1 MAGETNPKSFYEVC
15 PTINPPVDEQV
26 APATQQPLQQ
36 VARRVGAHARP
47 HRVGAHAR
55 PMAFPSAKQ
64 QSPSS
69 AAVLTSA
76 SGSTDQH
83 KCAPKQLPAT
93 AALLPEL
100 SSPLFGTDSE
110 SPQDVRGMNDHLTNR
125 VRKRSPEAQT
135 TRGHTSQARDTSDEL
150 PLTSSDN
157 VEEQGSGEDVEHDGP
172 RKSTKRGRLPK
183 TKRPK
188 VEAKAGVK

>member
-1 MAGETNPKSFYEVC
+1 MAGETNPKLFYEVC
-15 PTINPPVDEQV
+15 PTIDPPVDEQV
-26 APATQQPLQQ
+26 APA
-36 VARRVGAHARP
+36 VAHARP
-47 HRVGAHAR
+47 VAL
-55 PMAFPSAKQ
+55 PSAKQ
-64 QSPSS
+64 HNHSS

-76 SGSTDQH
+76 SGSTKH
-83 KCAPKQLPAT
+83 KCAPKQQLPAT

-100 SSPLFGTDSE
+100 SSPLFDTDSE
-110 SPQDVRGMNDHLTNR
+110 SPQDVRELNDDLPNR

-135 TRGHTSQARDTSDEL
+135 TKGHTSQARDTSDEL

-157 VEEQGSGEDVEHDGP
+157 GEEQGSGEDVQHDGP
-172 RKSTKRGRLPK
+172 RKSTKRGHLPK

>member
-1 MAGETNPKSFYEVC
+1 MAGKTNPKSFYEVC

-47 HRVGAHAR
+47 VAS
-55 PMAFPSAKQ
+55 PSATQ
-64 QSPSS
+64 QNPSS
-69 AAVLTSA
+69 SAVLTSV
-76 SGSTDQH
+76 SGSTEH
-83 KCAPKQLPAT
+83 KCAPKKLPDT
-93 AALLPEL
+93 AALRPEL
-100 SSPLFGTDSE
+100 SSPLFDTDSE
-110 SPQDVRGMNDHLTNR
+110 SPQEVRELNYDLPDR

-135 TRGHTSQARDTSDEL
+135 TKGHTSQARDTSDEL

-157 VEEQGSGEDVEHDGP
+157 GEEHGSGEDVEHDGP
-172 RKSTKRGRLPK
+172 RKNKKRGRLPK

-188 VEAKAGVK
+188 VEAKAGIK

>member
-1 MAGETNPKSFYEVC
+1 MAGKTNPKSFDEVC
-15 PTINPPVDEQV
+15 PTIDPPVDEQV
-26 APATQQPLQQ
+26 APATRQRRQQ
-36 VARRVGAHARP
+36 VARRVGGHARP

-55 PMAFPSAKQ
+55 PMAFPCTTQ
-64 QSPSS
+64 QNPSS
-69 AAVLTSA
+69 AASV

-93 AALLPEL
+93 AALVPEL

-110 SPQDVRGMNDHLTNR
+110 SPQDVRGLNDGLPNR

-135 TRGHTSQARDTSDEL
+135 TKGHTSQARDTSDEL

-157 VEEQGSGEDVEHDGP
+157 EEEHGSGEDVEHDGP
-172 RKSTKRGRLPK
+172 RKSKKRGRLPK
-183 TKRPK
+183 AKRPK
-188 VEAKAGVK
+188 VEAKAGIK